1 MFAQESTIFLPNVFA
16 IKTPVAIAI
25 GVRYGNPQP
34 QKPAKVRYTRIAGSR
49 EEKLSKLDTIRTF
62 DDVEWQDCLD
72 GWMQPFLPK
81 GKGDYYAWP
90 PLTCL
95 FPWQHSG
102 VQFKRTWPIGE
113 TAELLKQRWAILLAS
128 PPSGRA
134 ALVRETGARRANA
147 PYESFL
153 SN

>member
-34 QKPAKVRYTRIAGSR
+34 QKPAKVRYTRITGSR

-90 PLTCL
+90 PPYLSLSMATFGSAIQTDVANRRNRGTL
-95 FPWQHSG
+95 ETKMGDFAG
-102 VQFKRTWPIGE
+102 VSPKR
-113 TAELLKQRWAILLAS
+113 
-128 PPSGRA
+128 
-134 ALVRETGARRANA
+134 ARRARSRNRC
-147 PYESFL
+147 SKG
-153 SN
+153 